1 MHLIVEEKEIAN
13 DLTQA
18 ANGHAMLI
26 PEDGV
31 EDKRGDYLSC
41 SLFMFALTLNLNL
54 LQKKLAF
61 SISKKIHT
69 FNIQ

>member
-18 ANGHAMLI
+18 ANGHAVLI

-41 SLFMFALTLNLNL
+41 SLLCL
-54 LQKKLAF
+54 L
-61 SISKKIHT
+61 
-69 FNIQ
+69 